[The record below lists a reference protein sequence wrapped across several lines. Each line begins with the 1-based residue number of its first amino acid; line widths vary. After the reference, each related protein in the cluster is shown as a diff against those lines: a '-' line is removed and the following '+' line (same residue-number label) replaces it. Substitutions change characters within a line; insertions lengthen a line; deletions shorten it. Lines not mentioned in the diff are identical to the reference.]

1 MKPIILVGTITITLS
16 LVLYSIA
23 IITILKN
30 KKIRLKDVI
39 LLTVGIISEIT
50 AVICMA
56 IGATQP
62 ITTPHG
68 LVGLAGLIIMI
79 LVVVMSWKLV
89 LATKKDVKITNNYKK
104 IVLSA
109 YSIWIM
115 AYISGVITGMS
126 HI

>member
-56 IGATQP
+56 IGSTQP